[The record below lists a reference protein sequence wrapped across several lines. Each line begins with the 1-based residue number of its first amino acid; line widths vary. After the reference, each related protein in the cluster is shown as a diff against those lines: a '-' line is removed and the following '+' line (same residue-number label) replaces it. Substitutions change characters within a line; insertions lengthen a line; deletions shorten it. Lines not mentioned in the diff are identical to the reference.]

1 MKTVWIDLVLDTGEL
16 VRIECPA
23 KFEDQLHDSIQHA
36 MKRRD
41 WWSTGQFEGCT
52 AEFMGLSMDRV
63 NMARVVG
70 TL

>member
-1 MKTVWIDLVLDTGEL
+1 MSAVFFDLVLDTGEL

-23 KFEDQLHDSIQHA
+23 ALQDECWESLEHA

-41 WWSTGQFEGCT
+41 WWSPGQFDGCT
-52 AEFMGLSMDRV
+52 AEFLGLSIDRV
-63 NMARVVG
+63 NMTRVVA